1 MKSRDLIF
9 VLILLTIVG
18 GLYYLSTKNKAKPM
32 PVTVP
37 AHSVVT
43 ARTDCFGCHKPEKF
57 AELEAQHKHPGKW
70 RDERVSCLLCHTKPD
85 GSKAEQRFLRERE
98 QFAQLLRQ

>member
-1 MKSRDLIF
+1 MKSRYLIY
-9 VLILLTIVG
+9 VLILLTLVG
-18 GLYYLSTKNKAKPM
+18 GFNYLSTKNKAKTR
-32 PVTVP
+32 PVTVT

-43 ARTDCFGCHKPEKF
+43 ARTDCYGCQKPEKF

-85 GSKAEQRFLRERE
+85 GSKAEQRVLRERE